1 MKAHV
6 FLSRFFS
13 TLVASVLFFSSL
25 AVAQQKDLAGKSGL
39 TVDGLSVNQQ
49 DALDLMKTLAQ
60 DLRTQSD
67 KSSAAALQAR
77 VADVL
82 WKFDEQF
89 AREVF
94 RWAFEAVT
102 KLPPEELSKTDRAIY
117 VTRQA
122 TAIREVLTRFGTHD
136 RKQAEAWLKT
146 FEKEKVQ
153 ASRSLELSS
162 FRSEL
167 LMQIALQ
174 LANSDPA
181 QATRLGLLSLSGGQI
196 PKDFGRLLFVLRLVS
211 RNQSDELFR
220 AALATLR
227 RNEYAYDSVLITLIN
242 YLFSPRGA
250 LDSDATVADA
260 QLLAN
265 YFVDAA
271 WRQARGNATS
281 GLPDASASFY
291 SLIEVRA
298 SSIVSRYAPER
309 VPELQG
315 QMRELASRLSQAQL
329 ENTAR
334 MRATQQQQVAVSSR
348 NSADI
353 DEQIDRAVKE
363 KDAEVRDSLLNSIAH
378 SLMRANNERALE
390 VAGKIQDAEIRT
402 VAEDDIHLVR
412 IQQLLASRSYDEAR
426 KRTLKIS
433 NPMLQAKILVELANK
448 VFSQHK
454 DIGRAS
460 EVLSEASQLTLK
472 SEPVPDKLMALLL
485 IAEQFA
491 RFDSIRGFETL
502 GSAIKTVNQLK
513 SEEAPRPVLSKPRVL
528 TIKTYTMINDREMSS
543 DDRATFDSIDF
554 SQVAPFVAHDY
565 IQTRLLGNSIEQP
578 LRRAKFLTAV
588 ASAMLQKAEKH
599 PGRLTAAESKPPAR

>member
-1 MKAHV
+1 MKRYV
-6 FLSRFFS
+6 FRPRYFL
-13 TLVASVLFFSSL
+13 TLVISVFFSSSL
-25 AVAQQKDLAGKSGL
+25 AIAQEKDPAGKSGQIIDE
-39 TVDGLSVNQQ
+39 TAIHQQ
-49 DALDLMKTLAQ
+49 DALDLLKSVAQELKTQ
-60 DLRTQSD
+60 PD
-67 KSSAAALQAR
+67 KPSAAALQAR

-82 WKFDEQF
+82 WKFDELF

-94 RWAFEAVT
+94 RWAFEAAR
-102 KLPPEELSKTDRAIY
+102 KLPPEELSKTDRATFA
-117 VTRQA
+117 TRQA
-122 TAIREVLTRFGTHD
+122 TAIREVLTRLGTHD

-146 FEKEKVQ
+146 LEAEKAQE
-153 ASRSLELSS
+153 SRSLESSS
-162 FRSEL
+162 FHSQL

-174 LANSDPA
+174 LADTDPA
-181 QATRLGLLSLSGGQI
+181 QAKRLGLLSLAGGQI
-196 PKDFGRLLFVLRLVS
+196 PEDFGRLLFALS
-211 RNQSDELFR
+211 RISRGQSDELFR

-227 RNEYAYDSVLITLIN
+227 RNDYAYDSVLITLSN
-242 YLFSPRGA
+242 YLFSPRGT

-271 WRQARGNATS
+271 WRQARGTATS

-291 SLIEVRA
+291 TLIEVRG

-334 MRATQQQQVAVSSR
+334 MRVSQQQQVAVSSR
-348 NSADI
+348 NSHDI
-353 DEQIDRAVKE
+353 DEQIDRALNE

-378 SLMRANNERALE
+378 SLMRLNNERALQ

-402 VAEDDIHLVR
+402 LAEDDIHLVR
-412 IQQLLASRSYDEAR
+412 IQQLLASRSYDDAR
-426 KRTLKIS
+426 KRTLKLS
-433 NPMLQAKILVELANK
+433 NTMLQAKVLVELANQ

-454 DIGRAS
+454 DTARAS
-460 EVLSEASQLTLK
+460 ELLSEAFEITSK

-485 IAEQFA
+485 IAQQFS

-513 SEEAPRPVLSKPRVL
+513 GEEAPRSVLSKPRL
-528 TIKTYTMINDREMSS
+528 LKIKTYTVINDHEMSP

-565 IQTRLLGNSIEQP
+565 IQTRLLGNQIEQP

-588 ASAMLQKAEKH
+588 ASAMLTKAEEVATKS
-599 PGRLTAAESKPPAR
+599 TK

>member
-1 MKAHV
+1 M
-6 FLSRFFS
+6 
-13 TLVASVLFFSSL
+13 
-25 AVAQQKDLAGKSGL
+25 D
-39 TVDGLSVNQQ
+39 
-49 DALDLMKTLAQ
+49 
-60 DLRTQSD
+60 
-67 KSSAAALQAR
+67 
-77 VADVL
+77 
-82 WKFDEQF
+82 
-89 AREVF
+89 
-94 RWAFEAVT
+94 
-102 KLPPEELSKTDRAIY
+102 
-117 VTRQA
+117 
-122 TAIREVLTRFGTHD
+122 
-136 RKQAEAWLKT
+136 
-146 FEKEKVQ
+146 
-153 ASRSLELSS
+153 
-162 FRSEL
+162 
-167 LMQIALQ
+167 
-174 LANSDPA
+174 
-181 QATRLGLLSLSGGQI
+181 
-196 PKDFGRLLFVLRLVS
+196 
-211 RNQSDELFR
+211 
-220 AALATLR
+220 
-227 RNEYAYDSVLITLIN
+227 
-242 YLFSPRGA
+242 
-250 LDSDATVADA
+250 
-260 QLLAN
+260 
-265 YFVDAA
+265 
-271 WRQARGNATS
+271 
-281 GLPDASASFY
+281 
-291 SLIEVRA
+291 VRA

-426 KRTLKIS
+426 KRALKLS
-433 NPMLQAKILVELANK
+433 NPMLQAKLLVELANK
-448 VFSQHK
+448 VFSQQK
-454 DIGRAS
+454 DIGKAS
-460 EVLSEASQLTLK
+460 ELLSEASQLTLK

-513 SEEAPRPVLSKPRVL
+513 SEEAPRSVLSKPRLL
-528 TIKTYTMINDREMSS
+528 TIKTYTVINDREMSS

-565 IQTRLLGNSIEQP
+565 IQTRLLGNSIEHP

-599 PGRLTAAESKPPAR
+599 PGPLTAAESKPPAR